1 MTVDILLP
9 FYGDVGHLK
18 EAVLSV
24 MSQTDDDWRLIVV
37 DDGYP
42 DPHVREWFSAIEDGR
57 VTYRRNPENLGPNGN
72 YRESLKF
79 VESDLVT
86 IMGADDIMLPNYVET
101 VRSTFAATDATVVQ
115 PGVLTIDSEGHP
127 SHPLTDRVKDFY
139 APPRGERVSLSGSE
153 MAASLIKANW
163 TYFPSL
169 AWRAEAILGTGFR
182 TQYSVMQD
190 LALLLDI
197 AKAGGVLVYEPTVT
211 FLYRRHSASDSSAKA
226 LSGVRFTEERD
237 FFETFGAEMRDLGWG
252 NASRAAR
259 VHLSSRFHAAALLP
273 NALRTR
279 DVEGARRLIGHVT
292 GIPALR

>member
-24 MSQTDDDWRLIVV
+24 MAQTDEDWRLIVV

-42 DPHVREWFSAIEDGR
+42 DPQVREWFSDIEDNR
-57 VTYRRNPENLGPNGN
+57 VTYRRNEKNLGPNGN

-79 VESDLVT
+79 VESDIVT
-86 IMGADDIMLPNYVET
+86 IMGADDIMLPNYVDMT
-101 VRSTFAATDATVVQ
+101 RSTFATTDATVVQ
-115 PGVLTIDSEGHP
+115 PGVLTIDSEGHR
-127 SHPLTDRVKDFY
+127 SRPLADRVKNFY
-139 APPRGERVSLSGSE
+139 APPRDERVSLSGST

-190 LALLLDI
+190 LALLLDV
-197 AKAGGVLVYEPTVT
+197 AKAGGVLVYDPTVT

-237 FFETFGAEMRDLGWG
+237 FFDTFASEMRDLGWG

-259 VHLSSRFHAAALLP
+259 VHLSSRFHAAVLVP
-273 NALRTR
+273 KALRSR
-279 DVEGARRLIGHVT
+279 NVEGARRLLGHVT
-292 GIPALR
+292 GIPILR